1 MVVSFIET
9 TIFIIEEIYMEPLV
23 HECGVAMIRL
33 RKPLDYYQEKY
44 GTWAYGMNKLF
55 LLMNKQYNRGQQGAG
70 IACVKLEANPG
81 EDYMFRERAE
91 GSGAISEIFEAAERK
106 YINSPAEL
114 RNDADFAYRN
124 LPFAGELYMGHLRY
138 TTGDKEGIQFVHPF
152 LRRNNWRAKNLAL
165 CGNFHITNVK
175 KVFEE
180 LVSHGQHPRVYA
192 DTYILLELMG
202 HRLDREVERVFK
214 ECEAE
219 GLTGMDI
226 TNTIEERIDMAN
238 VLNTSTPL
246 MDGSYI
252 FCGITGSGEMFA
264 MRDPWGIRTAFWYA
278 DDEIFAVASERVAL
292 QTTLNLKTDQ
302 AVEMKPGEALIMDK
316 FGRLRIEQLIEPIA
330 LQPCSFERIYF
341 SRGNDRDI
349 YLERKMLG
357 ANLRDQILETVNYDL
372 DNTVFSFIP
381 NTAEMSFY
389 GMVDSMN
396 DYLNEWKVKEIAKE
410 KESLTEAR
418 IKDILSRKVRQ
429 EKVAN
434 KDIKMR
440 TFISSDVKRNDLAAH
455 VYDITYGTIRPKVDN
470 LVVIDDSIVRG
481 TTLRQSILSI
491 LDRLEPK
498 KIIVASSSPQ
508 IRYPDYYGI
517 DMEKFDHFVAFF
529 AALDLLKD
537 KGMENVIHDTYRN
550 CVEELK
556 KDDKDITNCTR
567 ALYAPLTANEIS
579 AKIVELLKPAGLK
592 AELEIVFQSME
603 GLHKACPAHP
613 GDWYFSGKYPTPGGN
628 RLANLAYIEYYESK
642 IKK

>member
-1 MVVSFIET
+1 
-9 TIFIIEEIYMEPLV
+9 MEPLV

-33 RKPLDYYQEKY
+33 RKPLNFYQEKY
-44 GTWAYGMNKLF
+44 GTWTYGMNKLF

-91 GSGAISEIFEAAERK
+91 GSGAISEIFAAAEKK
-106 YINSPAEL
+106 YANSPVEL
-114 RNDADFAYRN
+114 RNDADYAYRN

-138 TTGDKEGIQFVHPF
+138 TTSDKEGLQFVHPF

-165 CGNFHITNVK
+165 CGNFHITNMD
-175 KVFEE
+175 KVFKE

-202 HRLDREVERVFK
+202 HRLDREIERVFK

-219 GLTGMDI
+219 GLEGMDI
-226 TNTIEERIDMAN
+226 TNAIEERIDTAN
-238 VLNTSTPL
+238 VLRTSTPL
-246 MDGSYI
+246 LDGSYV
-252 FCGITGSGEMFA
+252 FCGVTGSGEMFT

-302 AVEMKPGEALIMDK
+302 VVELKPGEALIMDK
-316 FGRLRIEQLIEPIA
+316 FGNLRQEQLVPQITM
-330 LQPCSFERIYF
+330 QPCSFERIYF

-357 ANLRDQILETVNYDL
+357 ANLRDQILEAVNYDL

-381 NTAEMSFY
+381 NTAEMAFY
-389 GMVDSMN
+389 GMVDSME
-396 DYLNEWKVKEIAKE
+396 DYLNEWKIKEITANKDNLTDAK
-410 KESLTEAR
+410 

-440 TFISSDVKRNDLAAH
+440 TFISTDVKRNDLAGH

-529 AALDLLKD
+529 AALDLLKE
-537 KGMENVIHDTYRN
+537 KGMENVIHDTYKQ
-550 CVEELK
+550 CIEEIK
-556 KDDKDITNCTR
+556 KGDDEITNCTR
-567 ALYAPLTANEIS
+567 ALYARLTADEIS
-579 AKIVELLKPAGLK
+579 AKIVELLKPADLK
-592 AELEIVFQSME
+592 ADLEIIFQSMD
-603 GLHKACPAHP
+603 GLHQACPAHP
-613 GDWYFSGKYPTPGGN
+613 GDWYFSGKYPTAGGN
-628 RLANLAYIEYYESK
+628 KMANIAYIEYYESK
-642 IKK
+642 ILKK

>member
-1 MVVSFIET
+1 
-9 TIFIIEEIYMEPLV
+9 
-23 HECGVAMIRL
+23 
-33 RKPLDYYQEKY
+33 
-44 GTWAYGMNKLF
+44 
-55 LLMNKQYNRGQQGAG
+55 
-70 IACVKLEANPG
+70 
-81 EDYMFRERAE
+81 
-91 GSGAISEIFEAAERK
+91 
-106 YINSPAEL
+106 
-114 RNDADFAYRN
+114 
-124 LPFAGELYMGHLRY
+124 
-138 TTGDKEGIQFVHPF
+138 
-152 LRRNNWRAKNLAL
+152 
-165 CGNFHITNVK
+165 
-175 KVFEE
+175 
-180 LVSHGQHPRVYA
+180 
-192 DTYILLELMG
+192 
-202 HRLDREVERVFK
+202 
-214 ECEAE
+214 
-219 GLTGMDI
+219 
-226 TNTIEERIDMAN
+226 
-238 VLNTSTPL
+238 

-302 AVEMKPGEALIMDK
+302 VVEMKPGEALIMDK
-316 FGRLRIEQLIEPIA
+316 FGKLRIEQLIEPIA
-330 LQPCSFERIYF
+330 MEPCSFERIYF

-357 ANLRDQILETVNYDL
+357 ANLRDQILEAVNYDL

-381 NTAEMSFY
+381 NTAEMAFY
-389 GMVDSMN
+389 GMVDSMS
-396 DYLNEWKVKEIAKE
+396 DYLNEWKIKEISKE
-410 KESLTEAR
+410 KENLTEAR
-418 IKDILSRKVRQ
+418 IKEILSRKVRQ

-440 TFISSDVKRNDLAAH
+440 TFISTDVKRNDLAAH

-529 AALDLLKD
+529 AALDLLRD
-537 KGMENVIHDTYRN
+537 KGMENVIHETYNN

-556 KDDKDITNCTR
+556 KEDKDITNCTR
-567 ALYAPLTANEIS
+567 ALYAPLTADEIS
-579 AKIVELLKPAGLK
+579 AKIVELLKPTDLK

-628 RLANLAYIEYYESK
+628 KLANLAYIEYYESK

>member
-1 MVVSFIET
+1 
-9 TIFIIEEIYMEPLV
+9 MEPLV

-33 RKPLDYYQEKY
+33 RKPLNYYQEKY

-91 GSGAISEIFEAAERK
+91 GSGAISEIFDAAEKK
-106 YINSPAEL
+106 YINSPKEL
-114 RNDADFAYRN
+114 RNDADYAYNN

-138 TTGDKEGIQFVHPF
+138 TTSNKEGLQFVHPF

-165 CGNFHITNVK
+165 CGNFHITNVDK
-175 KVFEE
+175 IFEE

-246 MDGSYI
+246 MDGSYV
-252 FCGITGSGEMFA
+252 FCGITGSGEMFT

-302 AVEMKPGEALIMDK
+302 VVELKPGEALIMDK
-316 FGRLRIEQLIEPIA
+316 HGRLRQQQLLPQIA

-349 YLERKMLG
+349 YLERKKLG
-357 ANLRDQILETVNYDL
+357 ANLRDQILEAVNYDL

-381 NTAEMSFY
+381 NTAEMAFY
-389 GMVDSMN
+389 GMVDSME
-396 DYLNEWKVKEIAKE
+396 DYLNEWKINEIAANKD
-410 KESLTEAR
+410 SLTDAK

-481 TTLRQSILSI
+481 TTLRQSILKI

-517 DMEKFDHFVAFF
+517 DMEDFDHFVAFF

-537 KGMENVIHDTYRN
+537 KGMEHIIHDTYKN
-550 CVEELK
+550 CVVELK
-556 KDDKDITNCTR
+556 KEDKDITNCTR
-567 ALYAPLTANEIS
+567 ALYSSLTADEIS
-579 AKIVELLKPAGLK
+579 QKIVELLKPVDFN

-628 RLANLAYIEYYESK
+628 KMANIAYIKYYESNILNK
-642 IKK
+642 